1 MPKMRTLN
9 HKTPMKEEHIHTTAD
24 FIFRLFNGL
33 WPIIGVVTLFTLCIA
48 AALMLRALYTACVG
62 RFEPSDYSEI
72 QSEMEDEK

>member
-1 MPKMRTLN
+1 
-9 HKTPMKEEHIHTTAD
+9 MKEEHIHQSAEW
-24 FIFRLFNGL
+24 IFRLFNGL
-33 WPIIGVVTLFTLCIA
+33 WPILGVVTLFTLCVA